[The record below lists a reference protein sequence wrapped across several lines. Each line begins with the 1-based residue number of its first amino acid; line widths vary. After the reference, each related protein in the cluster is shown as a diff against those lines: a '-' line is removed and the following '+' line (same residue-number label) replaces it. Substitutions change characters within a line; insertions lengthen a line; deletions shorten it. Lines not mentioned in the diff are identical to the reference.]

1 VWGSG
6 ICFVNRLAF
15 HHLALLGNDART
27 KVSGRI
33 SVWRQRVCVCVVGDL
48 AEPVASSS
56 GHDKSGSR
64 FHVLEE
70 SGPEVRRRREV

>member
-1 VWGSG
+1 
-6 ICFVNRLAF
+6 
-15 HHLALLGNDART
+15 
-27 KVSGRI
+27 
-33 SVWRQRVCVCVVGDL
+33 VCVCVVGDL